1 MPALAACGGRS
12 EQARRRRSSLAVCD
26 RPSTKRKRPVVR
38 VARRP
43 GKATRI
49 PAAPPVL
56 QLGCRRPARW
66 SRRPWRAWLLPPAT
80 AGARCRL
87 PATPRHALSAL
98 EQRKE
103 NLAAFSRFWM
113 CECGWLISWQPV
125 DFIRRIYVTVFPFF
139 TISF

>member
-38 VARRP
+38 VERRP

-49 PAAPPVL
+49 PTAPPVL
-56 QLGCRRPARW
+56 QLGCR
-66 SRRPWRAWLLPPAT
+66 
-80 AGARCRL
+80 ARCRL
-87 PATPRHALSAL
+87 PATPRHGLSAL